1 MANPKFKAKRS
12 SVEGKVPATT
22 QLERGEFAINSYDGK
37 VFILEDKFSVGIATT
52 TVTVNP
58 WDEPNGV
65 GAGLSYS
72 GNVNVLGV
80 VTATS
85 FVGSLSGISTGADK
99 VYVDESEDDD
109 RDYNIIFTD
118 GLPGVGNSHHTLQVD
133 HTALRFN
140 PGTNT
145 LFVNRLDASFFSG
158 PSVVEGNLTV
168 DGDLRVNQ
176 KLRVRGDNQEFVV
189 ENDSG
194 QNKFTVDTDNGN
206 THVYGD
212 LEVDGSLIGNLNVT
226 TTTGLD
232 VNGNLNISGVTT
244 TTGLDVNGNLNVSG
258 VTTTSG
264 LTVGNY
270 SFPAIVGSEGQALKV
285 NSSGDLEFGDVSSSS
300 AGAGST
306 VYQTKEV
313 FTAIEGQISFTPT
326 EGYTDGFVEVYLNG
340 IRLTSADYTADDETT
355 VVLSSAANAGDE
367 VEIVS
372 YAGASGDYV
381 LVSSEVADS
390 GGVSTGKAI
399 AMAMIFG

>member
-1 MANPKFKAKRS
+1 MANPTIRVKRS
-12 SVEGKVPATT
+12 SVEGKVPAVD
-22 QLERGEFAINSYDGK
+22 QIKRGEFAINSFDGK
-37 VFILEDKFSVGIATT
+37 VFILKDQTSVGIATT

-58 WDEPNGV
+58 WVEPNGV

-99 VYVDESEDDD
+99 AYVDESEDDD
-109 RDYNIIFTD
+109 QYYNIVFTD
-118 GLPGVGNSHHTLQVD
+118 ELPGEGNSYHTLQVD
-133 HTALRFN
+133 HTGLRFN

-145 LFVNRLDASFFSG
+145 LFVNRLDASYFSG
-158 PSVVEGNLTV
+158 ASIFEGYLTV

-176 KLRVRGDNQEFVV
+176 TLRVTADNQEFIV
-189 ENDSG
+189 ENSSG
-194 QNKFTVDTDNGN
+194 QDQFTVDTDNGN

-212 LEVDGSLIGNLNVT
+212 LEVDGSFNGNLNV
-226 TTTGLD
+226 
-232 VNGNLNISGVTT
+232 SGVTT

-285 NSSGDLEFGDVSSSS
+285 NSSGDLEFGDVSSS

-313 FTAIEGQISFTPT
+313 FTAIEGQISFVPT

-340 IRLTSADYTADDETT
+340 IRLTSADYTADDEAT